1 MMPEYDHITFGEEA
15 DLVLGSVGYSVT
27 TSINVICPN
36 CGNPDC
42 AEIEEFKARLK
53 ERLWPSG
60 ETG

>member
-42 AEIEEFKARLK
+42 AEIEEFKARL
-53 ERLWPSG
+53 
-60 ETG
+60 